1 MNFVEL
7 HSAVYI
13 GHELYNE
20 KRRENEM
27 AKIPKSLETQVV
39 YRNSNSEKKKRLTR
53 IPGHIGGGIKYL
65 REVSIPCRQVKPI
78 MSPEKNRQKVVKRTD
93 LKRKQIGKGRQTKF
107 YVTFKNFPLIW
118 RRHLCQ

>member
-27 AKIPKSLETQVV
+27 AKIPKSLKTQVV
-39 YRNSNSEKKKRLTR
+39 YRNSNSEKKKAYKDPRTHR
-53 IPGHIGGGIKYL
+53 
-65 REVSIPCRQVKPI
+65 RWDQVP
-78 MSPEKNRQKVVKRTD
+78 
-93 LKRKQIGKGRQTKF
+93 KGSKH
-107 YVTFKNFPLIW
+107 PLSTG
-118 RRHLCQ
+118 

>member
-39 YRNSNSEKKKRLTR
+39 YRNSNSEKKKGLQGSPDTS
-53 IPGHIGGGIKYL
+53 
-65 REVSIPCRQVKPI
+65 EVGS
-78 MSPEKNRQKVVKRTD
+78 ST
-93 LKRKQIGKGRQTKF
+93 
-107 YVTFKNFPLIW
+107 
-118 RRHLCQ
+118 